1 MAYQGKH
8 SQSVGSEYLVHL
20 DGTVDRY
27 PRNALPEPLTR
38 SFLGKLTADD
48 DNDRWGIIPAVIL

>member
-8 SQSVGSEYLVHL
+8 SQSVASEYLVHL

-38 SFLGKLTADD
+38 SFLGKLTADND
-48 DNDRWGIIPAVIL
+48 DDH